1 MNKIF
6 TYLELL
12 WHWRMALIPS
22 LYFNLRYLPFKQ
34 GVKMPILINKPHLH
48 KMNGKIV
55 IDAAKITTGMIKLG
69 GFGGHMYPN
78 SGIHITQW
86 GGEIIFK
93 GRCTIGNNSF
103 LV

>member
-34 GVKMPILINKPHLH
+34 GVKMPILIN
-48 KMNGKIV
+48 NRIF
-55 IDAAKITTGMIKLG
+55 IK
-69 GFGGHMYPN
+69 
-78 SGIHITQW
+78 
-86 GGEIIFK
+86 
-93 GRCTIGNNSF
+93 
-103 LV
+103 

>member
-1 MNKIF
+1 M
-6 TYLELL
+6 
-12 WHWRMALIPS
+12 IPS

-69 GFGGHMYPN
+69 GICIQIQEYISHN
-78 SGIHITQW
+78 
-86 GGEIIFK
+86 GEEK
-93 GRCTIGNNSF
+93 
-103 LV
+103 

>member
-69 GFGGHMYPN
+69 GFGGICIQIQEYISHN
-78 SGIHITQW
+78 
-86 GGEIIFK
+86 GEEK
-93 GRCTIGNNSF
+93 
-103 LV
+103 

>member
-69 GFGGHMYPN
+69 GFGGAYVSKFRNTYHTM
-78 SGIHITQW
+78 
-86 GGEIIFK
+86 
-93 GRCTIGNNSF
+93 GRRNNF
-103 LV
+103 